1 MNLSNQYNKLKY
13 IDGVKG
19 KFKEFYSIK
28 DVTSTYRKVLRYK
41 IDGFIEAGL
50 TASIVN
56 KQELQDIIDEQHFGV
71 FGISRQERRTQMKS
85 KLETAP
91 QDWDIYDTPAI
102 DRR

>member
-1 MNLSNQYNKLKY
+1 MNLNNQYNKLKY

-19 KFKEFYSIK
+19 RLKEFYSIK

-71 FGISRQERRTQMKS
+71 FGISRQERRNQMKS
-85 KLETAP
+85 RLETAP